1 MHKFDRFI
9 TRCVDT
15 IKKNIVIFQNFTY
28 ISILQVFVMLA
39 PLLTYPYLIRVLGKE
54 LYGWVIMAQVIASYG
69 SILVDF
75 GFKSVSAKHVS
86 VYRDDKVKLS
96 EIVSSILTLRFFLWL
111 ISLVIYLGIIYCI
124 PSYRN
129 HLWLFLFSFGI
140 TFNELLF
147 PQFYFQGVE
156 RMKYIAVL
164 NITIRSVFV
173 ILTFF
178 LIKKAGD
185 YVFVPLL
192 LSVGYLIGGTVAL
205 YIIFFCD
212 KLKYRRPSYSDMK
225 YYFKDASPIFFT
237 DVICTIKDKLNYILL
252 GAWVGVNNVVVYD
265 LGSKFTNVILKP
277 SGIVGTVLFP
287 KIAKERNIA
296 LFRKVAIA
304 LLGGIFL
311 LVVLL
316 NLFLPEV
323 VSFFMKEEIDLL
335 PIRLYLFAPVIVGL
349 SGYIASNLIIALG
362 YNKYILYSIV
372 ITTVIYL
379 ALLAIMYV
387 CGYLNSV
394 ISFVVL
400 TLLSYLGEL
409 IYRLVITFKIMKY
422 ENNRENESILSEE

>member
-9 TRCVDT
+9 ARCVDT

-205 YIIFFCD
+205 YIIFFRD
-212 KLKYRRPSYSDMK
+212 KLAYRLPSFSVMK
-225 YYFKDASPIFFT
+225 FYLKDASPIFFT

-252 GAWVGVNNVVVYD
+252 GTWGGMNNVVVYD

-277 SGIVGTVLFP
+277 AGIVGTVLFP
-287 KIAKERNIA
+287 KIAKERNIV
-296 LFRKVAIA
+296 LFKKVATA

-323 VSFFMKEEIDLL
+323 IGFFMKEEIDLL
-335 PIRLYLFAPVIVGL
+335 PIRLYLLAPVIVGL

-362 YNKYILYSIV
+362 YNRYILYSIV
-372 ITTVIYL
+372 VTTLIYL
-379 ALLAIMYV
+379 VLLAIMYW

-394 ISFVVL
+394 TSFVVL
-400 TLLSYLGEL
+400 TILSYLGEL
-409 IYRLVITFKIMKY
+409 VYRLIVTFKIFKY
-422 ENNRENESILSEE
+422 ENNREN

>member
-1 MHKFDRFI
+1 MHKLDRFI
-9 TRCVDT
+9 GVCIDI
-15 IKKNIVIFQNFTY
+15 IKRNEIIFQNFTY
-28 ISILQVFVMLA
+28 ISILQVFVMLV

-75 GFKSVSAKHVS
+75 GFKKVSAKHVS

-96 EIVSSILTLRFFLWL
+96 EIVSSILTIRFVLWL
-111 ISLVIYLGIIYCI
+111 FSLMIYLGVIYCI
-124 PSYRN
+124 PAYRD
-129 HLWLFLFSFGI
+129 HFWLFLFSFGI

-156 RMKYIAVL
+156 RMKYIAIL
-164 NITIRSVFV
+164 NIVIRSVFV

-178 LIKKAGD
+178 LIKKAED
-185 YVFVPLL
+185 YALVPLL
-192 LSVGYLIGGTVAL
+192 LTSGYLIGGLIAL

-252 GAWVGVNNVVVYD
+252 GTWVGVNNIVVYD

-323 VSFFMKEEIDLL
+323 VGFFMKEEIDLM
-335 PIRLYLFAPVIVGL
+335 PIRLYLLAPVIVGL
-349 SGYIASNLIIALG
+349 SGYISSNLIIALG
-362 YNKYILYSIV
+362 YNRYMLYSII

-379 ALLAIMYV
+379 ALLAIMYE

-400 TLLSYLGEL
+400 TLLSYSGEL
-409 IYRLVITFKIMKY
+409 VYRLVVSFKIMKL
-422 ENNRENESILSEE
+422 ERNRENSSDA